1 MATNLWVKG
10 LANSSDS
17 RAGGRCE
24 YCRLP
29 DDADE
34 WPFHV
39 EHIIARQHGGDNSD
53 DNLCWA
59 CIRCNVHKGT
69 NLASIDIQ
77 TGQRESLYDPRRQ
90 SWADHFAVVD
100 ARIMGLTATGR
111 CTVRLLRM
119 NDHERVELRR
129 ELIEEGRFDV

>member
-1 MATNLWVKG
+1 MDARRRQLVR
-10 LANSSDS
+10 L
-17 RAGGRCE
+17 RASERCE

-29 DDADE
+29 EAADE

-69 NLASIDIQ
+69 NLASIDPQ
-77 TGQRESLYDPRRQ
+77 TGQRTSLFDPRRQ
-90 SWADHFAVVD
+90 NWTDHFAVLD
-100 ARIMGLTATGR
+100 AQVVGLTAIGR
-111 CTVRLLRM
+111 ATVRLLHM
-119 NDHERVELRR
+119 NDHRRIELRR
-129 ELIEEGRFDV
+129 ELIEQGLF